1 MEIFSFLN
9 SESFGNYVLV
19 AAAIGFVVAHIAAL
33 TPNKTDNKWVAWGLK
48 IVDLVTANYGSRTNA
63 DPKLVEDIDTLKKLN
78 KTMATRLTKVDTPA
92 KK

>member
-33 TPNKTDNKWVAWGLK
+33 TPNKTDNKWVAWGQ
-48 IVDLVTANYGSRTNA
+48 DRDWETNCRS
-63 DPKLVEDIDTLKKLN
+63 N
-78 KTMATRLTKVDTPA
+78 
-92 KK
+92 